1 MDDQALA
8 EIAEG
13 LYALPLDDFIAARA
27 AAAKEAAGWDKDL
40 AAAVRALPKPSVAA
54 WAVNM
59 LARHEPGVVEELA
72 DVGHRMQAAQS
83 ALDAASLRELAR
95 ERRTMLSA
103 AADTA
108 RKVAEEHGRSISGTM
123 AGDVEETLRAL
134 TADPGAAV
142 AVRSGRLLKTLTADG
157 VNAVDIAGSV
167 AVPSVLPEPDLPP
180 VPVKGVPAKG
190 VPAKGV
196 PARTRMKERP
206 TPAPASGGPARKH
219 GAAGR
224 GAATRGDPAKPP
236 LPTKPRLEAV
246 RQAPRPP
253 SPSALEKARIALAE
267 AQAAEEEAAA
277 RAAELQAN
285 AEETRNRVAALQEET
300 SALRNRLKAAD
311 EELERLR
318 RALGNTS
325 AEAKQ
330 AVRAA
335 DKAARTAMLAQERVL
350 RFGNTRS

>member
-1 MDDQALA
+1 MDDQSLA

-13 LYALPLDDFIAARA
+13 LYALPLGDFIAARA
-27 AAAKEAAGWDKDL
+27 AAAKEAAGWDKVL

-190 VPAKGV
+190 VPA
-196 PARTRMKERP
+196 RTRMKERP

-236 LPTKPRLEAV
+236 VPTKPRLEAV

-350 RFGNTRS
+350 RFDNTRS